1 MASQGDVH
9 IVTCNIGALSND
21 FRPIFKV
28 PSGWGGITILGAS
41 YVTETAGTSSVSI
54 VNAGTAGTAI
64 EAGGTI
70 FAGGSAAATAGVPV
84 TMSAGDTAFV
94 DDGYWVA
101 VKEANIGTTGAITIV
116 SLSYIMGK

>member
-1 MASQGDVH
+1 
-9 IVTCNIGALSND
+9 
-21 FRPIFKV
+21 
-28 PSGWGGITILGAS
+28 
-41 YVTETAGTSSVSI
+41 VTETAGTSSVSI

-84 TMSAGDTAFV
+84 NMTAGDTAFV